1 MTQER
6 PRVTFPSCL
15 SPLLSSRLIRAS
27 HLLPSFPGLCTYLS
41 IWENMGITLGSP
53 QQDTKL
59 RGLSGGQ
66 TSPYK
71 LGIMALYPFT
81 CLEAHM
87 TSLLFNSW
95 SSFILG
101 VAEYVHFFSNKYV
114 FDTYR
119 QLFKKNCAYHY
130 TADEGKSCLYI
141 NMPPSYMCKC
151 PVI

>member
-6 PRVTFPSCL
+6 PWVTFPSCL
-15 SPLLSSRLIRAS
+15 SPLLSSRFIRAS

-81 CLEAHM
+81 CLEAHV
-87 TSLLFNSW
+87 TSLLFNSR

-101 VAEYVHFFSNKYV
+101 VAEYVHFFSNMYLILI
-114 FDTYR
+114 DSY
-119 QLFKKNCAYHY
+119 LKKKLC
-130 TADEGKSCLYI
+130 TSLY
-141 NMPPSYMCKC
+141 C
-151 PVI
+151 